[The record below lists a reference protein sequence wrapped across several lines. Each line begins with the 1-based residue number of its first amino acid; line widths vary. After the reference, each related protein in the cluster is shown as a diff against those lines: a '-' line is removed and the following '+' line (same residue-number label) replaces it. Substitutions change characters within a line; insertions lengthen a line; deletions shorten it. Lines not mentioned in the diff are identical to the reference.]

1 MVNRNL
7 LRELVSDQDIELEM
21 ARAFARQDSEPGE
34 AADIENW
41 LRDEKQTFD
50 ANKLVNGRVAN
61 IVGDKVIVDIGYKSE
76 GEIPLDEWRE
86 EGVDNPVFPKV
97 GDEVQVLLDSV
108 EDESGTIQ
116 LSFRKARRQREW
128 ESIIQKHKEGDV
140 VDGLVTKKIKGGLL
154 VNIGVNVFLPASQV
168 DIRRPPDIGDY
179 IGRTIQC
186 KILKID
192 EPRRN
197 IVVSRRKL
205 LEDQREEMKRNL
217 LSEIA
222 AGQVRKGIVKNIA
235 DFGAFVDLGGIDG
248 LLHITDMTWGR
259 ISNPHEIVRIDQPI
273 EVYIISVDRD
283 REKIALGLKQKTASP
298 WSSVQD
304 KYPVG
309 SKHMGEVV
317 NVMSYGAFVKLESG
331 IEGLVHISEMSW
343 TKRINH
349 PSELVSVGEQ
359 VEVQVLNINRDK
371 QEISLGMKQVQSNPW
386 DKVAERYPKDTVV
399 SGVVRNLTNYGAFV
413 EIEEGID
420 GLLHVSDMSW
430 VRKVTHPSEV
440 LQKGDTVTCVV
451 LNVDQER
458 KRIALGLKQM
468 KNDPWDTDI
477 PARYRNG
484 EVKTGKVTKIT
495 NFGVFIE
502 LEPGLEGLLHI
513 SELSDQKIDNPESLV
528 NVGDDME
535 VKILRV
541 DVPERK
547 IGLSRKRLGWTAEE
561 DEANPPAPA
570 ALNAGGSGASTPA
583 SPATAPARQSRE
595 LRGGTGSGG
604 NLIEIPP
611 S

>member
-1 MVNRNL
+1 
-7 LRELVSDQDIELEM
+7 
-21 ARAFARQDSEPGE
+21 
-34 AADIENW
+34 
-41 LRDEKQTFD
+41 
-50 ANKLVNGRVAN
+50 
-61 IVGDKVIVDIGYKSE
+61 
-76 GEIPLDEWRE
+76 
-86 EGVDNPVFPKV
+86 
-97 GDEVQVLLDSV
+97 
-108 EDESGTIQ
+108 
-116 LSFRKARRQREW
+116 
-128 ESIIQKHKEGDV
+128 
-140 VDGLVTKKIKGGLL
+140 
-154 VNIGVNVFLPASQV
+154 
-168 DIRRPPDIGDY
+168 
-179 IGRTIQC
+179 
-186 KILKID
+186 
-192 EPRRN
+192 
-197 IVVSRRKL
+197 
-205 LEDQREEMKRNL
+205 
-217 LSEIA
+217 
-222 AGQVRKGIVKNIA
+222 
-235 DFGAFVDLGGIDG
+235 
-248 LLHITDMTWGR
+248 
-259 ISNPHEIVRIDQPI
+259 
-273 EVYIISVDRD
+273 
-283 REKIALGLKQKTASP
+283 
-298 WSSVQD
+298 
-304 KYPVG
+304 
-309 SKHMGEVV
+309 
-317 NVMSYGAFVKLESG
+317 
-331 IEGLVHISEMSW
+331 MSW

-399 SGVVRNLTNYGAFV
+399 TGVVRNLTNYGAFV

-570 ALNAGGSGASTPA
+570 ALNAGGSGAS
-583 SPATAPARQSRE
+583 SPAAPAAAPARQSRE

>member
-21 ARAFARQDSEPGE
+21 ARAFARQDSEAGE

-359 VEVQVLNINRDK
+359 VEVQVLNIDR
-371 QEISLGMKQVQSNPW
+371 
-386 DKVAERYPKDTVV
+386 EREK
-399 SGVVRNLTNYGAFV
+399 
-413 EIEEGID
+413 
-420 GLLHVSDMSW
+420 
-430 VRKVTHPSEV
+430 
-440 LQKGDTVTCVV
+440 
-451 LNVDQER
+451 
-458 KRIALGLKQM
+458 IALGLKQ
-468 KNDPWDTDI
+468 KETSPWEEIEKKYPVNSVSYTHLTL
-477 PARYRNG
+477 P
-484 EVKTGKVTKIT
+484 TK
-495 NFGVFIE
+495 
-502 LEPGLEGLLHI
+502 
-513 SELSDQKIDNPESLV
+513 
-528 NVGDDME
+528 
-535 VKILRV
+535 
-541 DVPERK
+541 
-547 IGLSRKRLGWTAEE
+547 A
-561 DEANPPAPA
+561 
-570 ALNAGGSGASTPA
+570 
-583 SPATAPARQSRE
+583 
-595 LRGGTGSGG
+595 
-604 NLIEIPP
+604 
-611 S
+611 